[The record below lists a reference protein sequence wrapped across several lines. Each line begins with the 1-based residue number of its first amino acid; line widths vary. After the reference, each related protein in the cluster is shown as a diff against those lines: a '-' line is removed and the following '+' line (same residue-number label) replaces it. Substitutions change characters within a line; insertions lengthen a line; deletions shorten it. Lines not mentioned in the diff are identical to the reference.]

1 MSNNGSK
8 RSSIDPLG
16 RWAVAAS
23 ADRILAWA
31 ERRPE
36 RVFGHNPWQLGA
48 HMARTALR
56 HRVTGPAAEMSFF
69 AMLTLVPLTVA
80 VGAALGQVQRFVGP
94 EKIARG
100 QDAAI
105 GVVRMVISPKLT
117 DGVVDPFVRAQ
128 LSQPKG
134 GAAIGGLLLT
144 WWLAGRLF
152 AATSRALDAAYS
164 DRHTRLSI
172 SQRLIALGFA
182 FVSVVV
188 VVLTLGIMV
197 DAPFMDEDV
206 AVDIGVSRALIAVWY
221 VGRWPVVLLVLV
233 AFLVCLYRLAPSV
246 KHSWRHLVPG
256 AVLGVAL
263 WILAAV
269 AFRIY
274 LAFGRGAPTG
284 VVVNNAQVVLIGR
297 AVGAVV
303 ATVLWTYFSS
313 VAILVGNELN
323 AELARQRGADGPA
336 AVGPVS

>member
-1 MSNNGSK
+1 M
-8 RSSIDPLG
+8 
-16 RWAVAAS
+16 AAPG
-23 ADRILAWA
+23 DRVLAWA
-31 ERRPE
+31 ARRPE
-36 RVFGHNPWQLGA
+36 RVFGYNPWQLGA
-48 HMARTALR
+48 HVLRTALR

-80 VGAALGQVQRFVGP
+80 VGAALGQIQRFVGP

-105 GVVRMVISPKLT
+105 ALVRVVISPRLT

-128 LSQPKG
+128 LSQQKG

-152 AATSRALDAAYS
+152 AATSRALDTAYEE
-164 DRHTRLSI
+164 RHRRLSVN
-172 SQRLIALGFA
+172 QRLIALGFA
-182 FVSVVV
+182 FGSVVV

-197 DAPFMDEDV
+197 DAPFLDEHRAV
-206 AVDIGVSRALIAVWY
+206 AAQFGVSQALVTAWY
-221 VGRWPVVLLVLV
+221 LGRWPVVLFVLGV
-233 AFLVCLYRLAPSV
+233 FLLCLYRFAPSIR
-246 KHSWRHLVPG
+246 HAWRHLVPG
-256 AVLGVAL
+256 AVLGVLL

-274 LAFGRGAPTG
+274 LALGSGAPTG
-284 VVVNNAQVVLIGR
+284 VVVNDARVVIIGQ

-323 AELARQRGADGPA
+323 AELARMRDPD
-336 AVGPVS
+336 V

>member
-1 MSNNGSK
+1 MVGMAQVD
-8 RSSIDPLG
+8 RSSEGGERATTP
-16 RWAVAAS
+16 AA
-23 ADRILAWA
+23 RILAWA
-31 ERRPE
+31 AGRPE
-36 RVFGHNPWQLGA
+36 RVFGYNPWQLGA
-48 HMARTALR
+48 HLLRTALR

-80 VGAALGQVQRFVGP
+80 VGAALGQIQRFVGP

-105 GVVRMVISPKLT
+105 SLVRVVISPRLT

-128 LSQPKG
+128 LDQRKG

-152 AATSRALDAAYS
+152 AATSRALDTAYHV
-164 DRHTRLSI
+164 RHQRLSVH
-172 SQRLIALGFA
+172 QRLIALGFA
-182 FVSVVV
+182 FGSVVV

-197 DAPFMDEDV
+197 DAPFLDEQRDL
-206 AVDIGVSRALIAVWY
+206 AREFGVSQALVTAWY
-221 VGRWPVVLLVLV
+221 MGRWPVVLLVLV
-233 AFLVCLYRLAPSV
+233 AFLLCLYRFAPSV
-246 KHSWRHLVPG
+246 RHAWRQLVPG
-256 AVLGVAL
+256 AVLGVLL

-274 LAFGRGAPTG
+274 LAFGSGAPTG
-284 VVVNNAQVVLIGR
+284 VVVNDARVVIIGQ

-323 AELARQRGADGPA
+323 AELARLRDLDG
-336 AVGPVS
+336 

>member
-1 MSNNGSK
+1 M
-8 RSSIDPLG
+8 
-16 RWAVAAS
+16 AAP
-23 ADRILAWA
+23 ADRILPWDRVLAWA
-31 ERRPE
+31 ERRPQ
-36 RVFGHNPWQLGA
+36 RLFGYNPWRLGT
-48 HMARTALR
+48 HVLHTALR

-80 VGAALGQVQRFVGP
+80 VGAALGQIQRFVGP

-105 GVVRMVISPKLT
+105 ALVRVVISPRLT

-128 LSQPKG
+128 LSQQKG

-152 AATSRALDAAYS
+152 AATSRALDTAYEE
-164 DRHTRLSI
+164 RHRRLSVN
-172 SQRLIALGFA
+172 QRLIALGFA
-182 FVSVVV
+182 FGSVVV

-197 DAPFMDEDV
+197 DAPFLDEHRAV
-206 AVDIGVSRALIAVWY
+206 AAQFGVSQALVTAWY
-221 VGRWPVVLLVLV
+221 LGRWPVVLLVLGV
-233 AFLVCLYRLAPSV
+233 FLLCLYRFAPSIR
-246 KHSWRHLVPG
+246 HAWRHLVPG
-256 AVLGVAL
+256 AVLGVLL

-274 LAFGRGAPTG
+274 LALGSGAPTG
-284 VVVNNAQVVLIGR
+284 VVVNDARVVIIGQ

-323 AELARQRGADGPA
+323 AELARMRGHD
-336 AVGPVS
+336 V

>member
-1 MSNNGSK
+1 M
-8 RSSIDPLG
+8 
-16 RWAVAAS
+16 AAPG
-23 ADRILAWA
+23 DRVLAWA
-31 ERRPE
+31 ARRPE
-36 RVFGHNPWQLGA
+36 RVFGYNPWQLGA
-48 HMARTALR
+48 HVLRTALR

-80 VGAALGQVQRFVGP
+80 VGAALGQIQRFVGP

-105 GVVRMVISPKLT
+105 ALVRVVISPRLT

-128 LSQPKG
+128 LNQQKG

-152 AATSRALDAAYS
+152 AATSRALDTAYEE
-164 DRHTRLSI
+164 RHQRLSI
-172 SQRLIALGFA
+172 HQRLIALGFA

-197 DAPFMDEDV
+197 DAPFMDENV
-206 AVDIGVSRALIAVWY
+206 ALDIGVSRALITIWY
-221 VGRWPVVLLVLV
+221 LGRWPAVLLVLV
-233 AFLVCLYRLAPSV
+233 GFLVCLYRFAPSV
-246 KHSWRHLVPG
+246 RHSWRHLVPG

-313 VAILVGNELN
+313 MAILVGNELN
-323 AELARQRGADGPA
+323 AELARMRGHDVEGAH
-336 AVGPVS
+336 

>member
-1 MSNNGSK
+1 
-8 RSSIDPLG
+8 
-16 RWAVAAS
+16 VAAPG
-23 ADRILAWA
+23 DRVLAWA
-31 ERRPE
+31 ARRPE
-36 RVFGHNPWQLGA
+36 RVFGYNPWQLGA
-48 HMARTALR
+48 HVLRTALR

-80 VGAALGQVQRFVGP
+80 VGAALGQIQRFVGP

-105 GVVRMVISPKLT
+105 ALVRVVISPRLT

-128 LSQPKG
+128 LSQQKG

-152 AATSRALDAAYS
+152 AATSRALDAAYH
-164 DRHTRLSI
+164 DRHMRLSV

-197 DAPFMDEDV
+197 DAPFMDENV

-221 VGRWPVVLLVLV
+221 VGRWPAVLLVLV
-233 AFLVCLYRLAPSV
+233 AFLVCLYRFAPSV
-246 KHSWRHLVPG
+246 RHSWRHLLPG
-256 AVLGVAL
+256 AVLGVGL

-313 VAILVGNELN
+313 IAILVGNELN
-323 AELARQRGADGPA
+323 AELARLRGLEG
-336 AVGPVS
+336 

>member
-1 MSNNGSK
+1 
-8 RSSIDPLG
+8 
-16 RWAVAAS
+16 VAEAP
-23 ADRILAWA
+23 ADRVPAWDRVLTWAAARRERIL
-31 ERRPE
+31 
-36 RVFGHNPWQLGA
+36 GYNPWQLGA
-48 HMARTALR
+48 HVLRTALR

-80 VGAALGQVQRFVGP
+80 VGAALGQIQRFVGP

-105 GVVRMVISPKLT
+105 SLVRVVLSPRLA

-128 LSQPKG
+128 LSQQKG
-134 GAAIGGLLLT
+134 GAALGGLLLT

-152 AATSRALDAAYS
+152 AATSRALDTAYH
-164 DRHTRLSI
+164 DRHQRLSVH
-172 SQRLIALGFA
+172 QRLIALGFA
-182 FVSVVV
+182 FGSVVV

-197 DAPFMDEDV
+197 DAPFLDEQRSL
-206 AVDIGVSRALIAVWY
+206 ARQFGVSEALVTAWY
-221 VGRWPVVLLVLV
+221 FGRWPVALLVLV
-233 AFLVCLYRLAPSV
+233 AFLLCLYRFAPSV
-246 KHSWRHLVPG
+246 RHGWRHLVPG
-256 AVLGVAL
+256 AVLGVLL

-274 LAFGRGAPTG
+274 LAFANGAPTG
-284 VVVNNAQVVLIGR
+284 VVVNDARVVIIGQ

-323 AELARQRGADGPA
+323 AELARLRAQSA
-336 AVGPVS
+336 

>member
-1 MSNNGSK
+1 M
-8 RSSIDPLG
+8 
-16 RWAVAAS
+16 AAP
-23 ADRILAWA
+23 ADRIVAWA
-31 ERRPE
+31 ERRPQ
-36 RVFGHNPWQLGA
+36 RILGYNPWQLAA
-48 HMARTALR
+48 HVLRTSLR

-80 VGAALGQVQRFVGP
+80 VGAALGQIQRFVGP

-105 GVVRMVISPKLT
+105 SVVRVVISPKLT
-117 DGVVDPFVRAQ
+117 DGVVDPFIRAQ
-128 LSQPKG
+128 LSQQQRG
-134 GAAIGGLLLT
+134 SAAIGGLLLT

-152 AATSRALDAAYS
+152 AATSRALDAAYH
-164 DRHTRLSI
+164 DRHRRLSV

-206 AVDIGVSRALIAVWY
+206 AVEIGVSRALVAVWY
-221 VGRWPVVLLVLV
+221 VGRWPVALLVLG
-233 AFLVCLYRLAPSV
+233 AFLLCLYRYAPSV
-246 KHSWRHLVPG
+246 THAWRHLVPG
-256 AVLGVAL
+256 AVLGVLL
-263 WILAAV
+263 WILAAA

-274 LAFGRGAPTG
+274 LAFGSGAPTG

-313 VAILVGNELN
+313 IAILVGNELN
-323 AELARQRGADGPA
+323 AELARLRALA
-336 AVGPVS
+336 A

>member
-1 MSNNGSK
+1 
-8 RSSIDPLG
+8 L
-16 RWAVAAS
+16 AAPG
-23 ADRILAWA
+23 DRVLAWA
-31 ERRPE
+31 ARRPE
-36 RVFGHNPWQLGA
+36 RVFGYNPWQLGA
-48 HMARTALR
+48 HVLRTALR

-80 VGAALGQVQRFVGP
+80 VGAALGQIQRFVGP

-105 GVVRMVISPKLT
+105 ALVRVVISPRLT

-128 LSQPKG
+128 LSQQKG

-152 AATSRALDAAYS
+152 AATSRALDTAYEQ
-164 DRHTRLSI
+164 RHRRLSVN
-172 SQRLIALGFA
+172 QRLIALGFA
-182 FVSVVV
+182 FGSVVV

-197 DAPFMDEDV
+197 DAPFLDEHRAV
-206 AVDIGVSRALIAVWY
+206 AAQFGVSQALVTAWY
-221 VGRWPVVLLVLV
+221 LGRWPVVLLVLGV
-233 AFLVCLYRLAPSV
+233 FLLCLYRFAPSIR
-246 KHSWRHLVPG
+246 HAWRHLVPG
-256 AVLGVAL
+256 AVLGVLL

-274 LAFGRGAPTG
+274 LALGSGAPTG
-284 VVVNNAQVVLIGR
+284 VVVNDARVVIIGQ

-323 AELARQRGADGPA
+323 AELARMRGNDG
-336 AVGPVS
+336 

>member
-1 MSNNGSK
+1 
-8 RSSIDPLG
+8 
-16 RWAVAAS
+16 VAAPG
-23 ADRILAWA
+23 DRVLAWA
-31 ERRPE
+31 ARRPE
-36 RVFGHNPWQLGA
+36 RVFGYNPWQLGA
-48 HMARTALR
+48 HVLRTALR

-80 VGAALGQVQRFVGP
+80 VGAALGQIQRFVGP

-105 GVVRMVISPKLT
+105 ALVRVVISPRLT

-128 LSQPKG
+128 LNQQKG

-152 AATSRALDAAYS
+152 AATSRALDTAYEE
-164 DRHTRLSI
+164 RHRRLSVN
-172 SQRLIALGFA
+172 QRLIALAFA
-182 FVSVVV
+182 FGSVVV
-188 VVLTLGIMV
+188 VVLTLGILV
-197 DAPFMDEDV
+197 DAPFLDEHRTV
-206 AVDIGVSRALIAVWY
+206 AEQFGVSQALVTAWY
-221 VGRWPVVLLVLV
+221 LGRWPVVLLVLAV
-233 AFLVCLYRLAPSV
+233 FLLCLYRFAPSIR
-246 KHSWRHLVPG
+246 HAWRHLVPG
-256 AVLGVAL
+256 AVLGVLL

-274 LAFGRGAPTG
+274 LALGSGAPTG
-284 VVVNNAQVVLIGR
+284 VVVNDARVVIIGQ

-323 AELARQRGADGPA
+323 AELARMRDHD
-336 AVGPVS
+336 V

>member
-1 MSNNGSK
+1 M
-8 RSSIDPLG
+8 
-16 RWAVAAS
+16 AAP

-31 ERRPE
+31 ERRPQ
-36 RVFGHNPWQLGA
+36 RILGYNPWHLAA
-48 HMARTALR
+48 HAVRASLR

-80 VGAALGQVQRFVGP
+80 VGAALGQIQRFVGP

-105 GVVRMVISPKLT
+105 SVVRVVISPRLT
-117 DGVVDPFVRAQ
+117 DGVIDPFIRAQ
-128 LSQPKG
+128 LSQQRG

-152 AATSRALDAAYS
+152 AATSRALDSAYHE
-164 DRHTRLSI
+164 RHKRLSI
-172 SQRLIALGFA
+172 TQRLIALGFA

-206 AVDIGVSRALIAVWY
+206 AVQIGVDRALVAVWY
-221 VGRWPVVLLVLV
+221 VGRWPVVLLVLG
-233 AFLVCLYRLAPSV
+233 AFLLCLYRFAPSV
-246 KHSWRHLVPG
+246 KHAWRHLLPG
-256 AVLGVAL
+256 AALGVFG
-263 WILAAV
+263 WIVAAV

-274 LAFGRGAPTG
+274 LAFGNGAPTG

-313 VAILVGNELN
+313 IAILVGNELN
-323 AELARQRGADGPA
+323 AELARLRALGA
-336 AVGPVS
+336 

>member
-1 MSNNGSK
+1 
-8 RSSIDPLG
+8 
-16 RWAVAAS
+16 VAAP
-23 ADRILAWA
+23 ADRVLAWA
-31 ERRPE
+31 AGRPE
-36 RVFGHNPWQLGA
+36 RVFGYNPWQLGA
-48 HMARTALR
+48 HVLRTALR

-105 GVVRMVISPKLT
+105 SLVRVVISPRLT

-128 LSQPKG
+128 LSQQKG

-152 AATSRALDAAYS
+152 AATSRALDTAYEE
-164 DRHTRLSI
+164 RHRRLSI
-172 SQRLIALGFA
+172 HQRLIALGFA
-182 FVSVVV
+182 FGSVVV
-188 VVLTLGIMV
+188 VVMTLGIMV
-197 DAPFMDEDV
+197 DAPFLDEHRTLAAQV
-206 AVDIGVSRALIAVWY
+206 GISQALVTAWY
-221 VGRWPVVLLVLV
+221 LGRWPVVLFVLG
-233 AFLVCLYRLAPSV
+233 AFLLCLYRFAPSI
-246 KHSWRHLVPG
+246 KHAWRHLVPG
-256 AVLGVAL
+256 AVLGVLL

-269 AFRIY
+269 AFRVY
-274 LAFGRGAPTG
+274 LALGSGAPTG
-284 VVVNNAQVVLIGR
+284 VVVNDAKVVIIGQ

-323 AELARQRGADGPA
+323 AELARMRGNDG
-336 AVGPVS
+336 

>member
-1 MSNNGSK
+1 
-8 RSSIDPLG
+8 
-16 RWAVAAS
+16 VAAPG
-23 ADRILAWA
+23 DRVLAWA
-31 ERRPE
+31 ARRPE
-36 RVFGHNPWQLGA
+36 RVFGYNPWQLGA
-48 HMARTALR
+48 HVLRTALR

-80 VGAALGQVQRFVGP
+80 VGAALGQIQRFVGP

-105 GVVRMVISPKLT
+105 ALVRVVISPRLT

-128 LSQPKG
+128 LSQQKG

-152 AATSRALDAAYS
+152 AATSRALDTAYEQ
-164 DRHTRLSI
+164 RHRRLSVN
-172 SQRLIALGFA
+172 QRLIALGFA
-182 FVSVVV
+182 FGSVVV

-197 DAPFMDEDV
+197 DAPFLDEHRAV
-206 AVDIGVSRALIAVWY
+206 AAQFGVSQALVTAWY
-221 VGRWPVVLLVLV
+221 LGRWPVVLLVLGV
-233 AFLVCLYRLAPSV
+233 FLLCLYRFAPSIR
-246 KHSWRHLVPG
+246 HAWRHLVPG
-256 AVLGVAL
+256 AVLGVLL

-274 LAFGRGAPTG
+274 LALGSGAPTG
-284 VVVNNAQVVLIGR
+284 VVVNDARVVIIGQ

-323 AELARQRGADGPA
+323 AELARMRDHD
-336 AVGPVS
+336 V

>member
-1 MSNNGSK
+1 M
-8 RSSIDPLG
+8 
-16 RWAVAAS
+16 AAP

-31 ERRPE
+31 ARRPE
-36 RVFGHNPWQLGA
+36 RVFGYNPWQLGA
-48 HMARTALR
+48 HVLRTALR

-80 VGAALGQVQRFVGP
+80 VGAALGQIQRFVGP

-105 GVVRMVISPKLT
+105 SLVRVVISPRLT

-128 LSQPKG
+128 LSQPQRG
-134 GAAIGGLLLT
+134 SAAIGGLLLT

-152 AATSRALDAAYS
+152 AATSRALDTAYH
-164 DRHTRLSI
+164 DRHQRLSVH
-172 SQRLIALGFA
+172 QRLIALGFA
-182 FVSVVV
+182 FGSVVV

-197 DAPFMDEDV
+197 DAPFMDENQALEV
-206 AVDIGVSRALIAVWY
+206 GVSRALVTAWY
-221 VGRWPVVLLVLV
+221 IGRWPVVLAVLV
-233 AFLVCLYRLAPSV
+233 VFLLCLYRFAPSV
-246 KHSWRHLVPG
+246 KHAWRHLFPG
-256 AVLGVAL
+256 AVLGVLL

-274 LAFGRGAPTG
+274 LALGSGAPTG
-284 VVVNNAQVVLIGR
+284 VVVNNAEVVLIGR

-323 AELARQRGADGPA
+323 AELGRMRDLDG
-336 AVGPVS
+336 

>member
-1 MSNNGSK
+1 M
-8 RSSIDPLG
+8 
-16 RWAVAAS
+16 AAP

-31 ERRPE
+31 ARRPQ
-36 RVFGHNPWQLGA
+36 RVFGYNPWQLGA
-48 HMARTALR
+48 HVLHTALR

-80 VGAALGQVQRFVGP
+80 VGAALGQTQRFVGP

-105 GVVRMVISPKLT
+105 SLVRVVISPRLT
-117 DGVVDPFVRAQ
+117 DGVIDPFVRAQ
-128 LSQPKG
+128 LSQQRG

-152 AATSRALDAAYS
+152 AATSRALDTAYH
-164 DRHTRLSI
+164 DRHQRMSVA
-172 SQRLIALGFA
+172 QRLIALGFA
-182 FVSVVV
+182 FGSVVV

-197 DAPFMDEDV
+197 DAPFMDEQH
-206 AVDIGVSRALIAVWY
+206 ALALQFGISRAVATAWY
-221 VGRWPVVLLVLV
+221 IGRWPVVLVVLV
-233 AFLVCLYRLAPSV
+233 VFLLCLYRFAPSV
-246 KHSWRHLVPG
+246 RHAWRHLFPG
-256 AVLGVAL
+256 AVLGVVL

-269 AFRIY
+269 AFRVY
-274 LAFGRGAPTG
+274 LGFGSGAPTG
-284 VVVNNAQVVLIGR
+284 VVVSNAEVVLIGR

-323 AELARQRGADGPA
+323 AELARMRGPD
-336 AVGPVS
+336 AVGQVS